1 MQAIHSLE
9 FLVLCIFCFRR
20 SLLWVLM
27 MRIYNSKSKIPG
39 LDPKPPPPPKKKG
52 PKRSSDLIDCIF

>member
-1 MQAIHSLE
+1 MQAIHYLE

-27 MRIYNSKSKIPG
+27 MRIYNSKSRIPG
-39 LDPKPPPPPKKKG
+39 LDPKPPPPPKKQG
-52 PKRSSDLIDCIF
+52 PKRSLGLIDWTF

>member
-1 MQAIHSLE
+1 
-9 FLVLCIFCFRR
+9 
-20 SLLWVLM
+20 

-52 PKRSSDLIDCIF
+52 PKRSLGLIDCIF